1 MNVEEV
7 LLFIDA
13 SIFAKMGKHLSDLQR
28 LLIQAAWSGS
38 RQGYDQI
45 AQANGYSPNY
55 LKQDAGPKLWQL
67 LSDVFGEKIKKSNFR
82 AAIERQAGLL
92 SHISSPTVTLPVSLD
107 TTALL
112 GLQQES
118 ANFFAAQQR
127 KDEGGIIH
135 NSQRFQDWG
144 AAPDISIFY
153 DRSNELAQL
162 EQWIVTERCRLVGLV
177 GMGGIGKTHLSVK
190 LAERIQ
196 EQFDYVIWRSLH
208 NAPPLQEI
216 LTSLLQF
223 IINTQETDL
232 PATVDEKL
240 SHLIDCLRKYRC
252 LLILDN
258 AETILRHG
266 DCAGIYKQGYED
278 YGDFF
283 KLLGECRHESCL
295 VLTSREKLKEIVLMQ
310 GETLPVRCLN
320 LRGLSVSAGQMLL
333 QLKGCHWKSEA
344 ECRVLVEKY
353 SGNPLAL
360 KIVAAA
366 IQELFE
372 GSITEFLKYKTFVFN
387 EIRALL
393 EQQINRLPDLG
404 NTILYWLVIN
414 RQPVSVAEL
423 QSDIYPN
430 VSQQTLIET
439 LKSLIQRSL
448 IEKKATHFLLQPLL
462 MEYVTNLLIERVCQE
477 IETGELVL
485 LNSHALLKAQAKE
498 YIRKTQISFI
508 IQPIIDRLITVFKT
522 KSHLEIRLGQ
532 IISKLRSQSPD
543 ESGYAAG
550 NILNLLCQ
558 LETNLSGYDF
568 SQLKVWQAYLQDV
581 NLHEVNFTGAD
592 LAKSVFAQQMAKIL
606 SVAFSPD
613 GRMLATGD
621 ANGEIRLWQVADSK
635 LLLVCKG
642 HTGWV
647 QSVAFSPDGRML
659 SSGSSDQT
667 IKLWDVSDGGCRKT
681 LLGHNQRVRSVAF
694 NPDGTILCSG
704 GNDWMVRL
712 WDVESGECLKI
723 FSGHTSYIW
732 SVAFSPDGMTLASGS
747 DDRTVKLWDL
757 GTSECWK
764 TLSGHTHWVR
774 TVAFS
779 PDGKTLASG
788 SGDGTIKLWDLPD
801 GIEVK
806 ILEGH
811 NQRLRALAFSPDG
824 STLASGSGDHTV
836 KLWDVS
842 EGKCLKTLHGH
853 SSRLTSLAFS
863 PDGTI
868 LASGGED
875 QAVRCWEVNTGQC
888 VKTWQGYASGIQSVA
903 FSPNGTILASGNEDW
918 TVKLWDVQGAGDW
931 GQRGQ
936 GDKGTRG
943 QGGEGGEGGQGGFG
957 NASPSPHLPI
967 APSAKSSQSSI
978 PKPLGEGSAVTLQGH
993 TSWVCSVA
1001 FSPDGTMLASASS
1014 DQTLKLWDVSQG
1026 RCLKT
1031 LLGHTR
1037 WVSSVAFSPDG
1048 TTLVSCGGDN
1058 TLRLWDVLTGKCV
1071 KICQG
1076 HSGWLWSVAF
1086 SPDGVTVASA
1096 SEDKTVKLWD
1106 IRTGECVK
1114 TFVGHTSWVLSVAFS
1129 PDGKTLASGSCD
1141 QSVRLWD
1148 LGTGECVKTF
1158 WGHISWVQSVT
1169 FSPDGKT
1176 LASGSCDQTMKLW
1189 DLGTGKCWQ
1198 TLSAHASWIWS
1209 VAFSPISLS
1218 PPSQGG
1224 RGGILA
1230 SGGQDETIKLWDV
1243 NVGKCLGTLRSRR
1256 PYEGMRL
1263 TEARGLTEAQLA
1275 TLKGLGAVEE
1285 IE

>member
-7 LLFIDA
+7 LLFTDTLV
-13 SIFAKMGKHLSDLQR
+13 FAKMGKHLSDLQR
-28 LLIQAAWSGS
+28 LLIQAAWSS
-38 RQGYDQI
+38 DRQGYDQI

-67 LSDVFGEKIKKSNFR
+67 LSDIFGEKIKKSNFR
-82 AAIERQAGLL
+82 AAMERQASLL
-92 SHISSPTVTLPVSLD
+92 SQISSPTALATASLD
-107 TTALL
+107 TTALRGCL
-112 GLQQES
+112 IPAQLLPAS
-118 ANFFAAQQR
+118 AYPFAAQQR
-127 KDEGGIIH
+127 KDEGGIIDQNQIYETH
-135 NSQRFQDWG
+135 RCQDWG
-144 AAPDISIFY
+144 EAPDISIFY

-162 EQWIVTERCRLVGLV
+162 EQWIVTERCRLVGIV

-208 NAPPLQEI
+208 NAPSLQEI
-216 LTSLLQF
+216 LTSLLQSLA
-223 IINTQETDL
+223 NTQQTDL
-232 PATVDEKL
+232 PATVEEKL
-240 SHLIDCLRKYRC
+240 SRLIGYLRKHRC

-258 AETILRHG
+258 AETILRCG

-283 KLLGECRHESCL
+283 KLLGECRHNSCL
-295 VLTSREKLKEIVLMQ
+295 VLTTREKLQEIALMQ

-320 LRGLSVSAGQMLL
+320 LRGLSVSTGQQLL

-372 GSITEFLKYKTFVFN
+372 GSIAEFLKYKTLVFN
-387 EIRALL
+387 EICALL

-414 RQPVSVAEL
+414 REPVSVAEL
-423 QSDIYPN
+423 QIDIYPN
-430 VSQQTLIET
+430 VYQQILIET
-439 LKSLIQRSL
+439 LKSLLQRSL
-448 IEKKATHFLLQPLL
+448 IEKKANHFSLQPLL

-485 LNSHALLKAQAKE
+485 LNSLGLLKAQAKE
-498 YIRKTQISFI
+498 YIIKNQISFI
-508 IQPIIDRLITVFKT
+508 IQPIIDRLLTVFKT
-522 KSHLEIRLGQ
+522 KSNLEIRLGQ
-532 IISKLRSQSPD
+532 IISKLRVQSPE

-558 LETNLSGYDF
+558 LQTNLSGYDF
-568 SQLKVWQAYLQDV
+568 SYLKVWQAYLQDV

-642 HTGWV
+642 HTAWV

-667 IKLWDVSDGGCRKT
+667 VKLWDVSDGRCRKT

-694 NPDGTILCSG
+694 NPDGAILCSG
-704 GNDWMVRL
+704 GSDWMVRL

-723 FSGHTSYIW
+723 LSGHTSYIW
-732 SVAFSPDGMTLASGS
+732 SVAFSPDGMILASGS

-757 GTSECWK
+757 GTGECLK

-779 PDGKTLASG
+779 PDAKTLASG
-788 SGDGTIKLWDLPD
+788 SGDGTVKLWDVRD

-842 EGKCLKTLHGH
+842 DGKCLKTLHGH
-853 SSRLTSLAFS
+853 RSWLTSLAFS

-875 QAVRCWEVNTGQC
+875 QAVRCWEVSTGQC
-888 VKTWQGYASGIQSVA
+888 LKTWQGYANGIQSVA
-903 FSPNGTILASGNEDW
+903 FSPNGTILASGNEDC
-918 TVKLWDVQGAGDW
+918 TVKLWDVQGV
-931 GQRGQ
+931 
-936 GDKGTRG
+936 
-943 QGGEGGEGGQGGFG
+943 
-957 NASPSPHLPI
+957 
-967 APSAKSSQSSI
+967 
-978 PKPLGEGSAVTLQGH
+978 GEGSAVTLQGH
-993 TSWVCSVA
+993 TGWVCSVA
-1001 FSPDGTMLASASS
+1001 FSPDGTMLASGSS

-1048 TTLVSCGGDN
+1048 TTLASCSGDN
-1058 TLRLWDVLTGKCV
+1058 TLRLWDALTGKCLN
-1071 KICQG
+1071 ICRG
-1076 HSGWLWSVAF
+1076 HSGWLWSAAF

-1096 SEDKTVKLWD
+1096 SEDKTVQLWD
-1106 IRTGECVK
+1106 VRTGECLK
-1114 TFVGHTSWVLSVAFS
+1114 TFAGHTSWVQSVAFS
-1129 PDGKTLASGSCD
+1129 PDGK
-1141 QSVRLWD
+1141 
-1148 LGTGECVKTF
+1148 F
-1158 WGHISWVQSVT
+1158 
-1169 FSPDGKT
+1169 
-1176 LASGSCDQTMKLW
+1176 LASGSCDQTVRCWDVRTGECLNTFWGHASWVQSVAFSPDGKALASGSCDQTIKLW
-1189 DLGTGKCWQ
+1189 DVSTGKCWQ
-1198 TLSAHASWIWS
+1198 TLSAHARWIWS
-1209 VAFSPISLS
+1209 VAFSPD
-1218 PPSQGG
+1218 GKA
-1224 RGGILA
+1224 LA

-1243 NVGKCLGTLRSRR
+1243 NVGKCLGTLRSKR

-1263 TEARGLTEAQLA
+1263 TQARGLTEAELA

-1285 IE
+1285 AE